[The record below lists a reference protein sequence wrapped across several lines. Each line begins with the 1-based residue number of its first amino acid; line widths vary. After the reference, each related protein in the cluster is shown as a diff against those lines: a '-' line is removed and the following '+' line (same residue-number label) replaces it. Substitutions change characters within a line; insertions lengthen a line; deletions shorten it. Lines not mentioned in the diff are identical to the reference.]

1 MLEVPSGIWAD
12 AVSRRLLLALAPLLS
27 GAGYALWVLA
37 PSYEAFALGFVL
49 WGAQGALQSG
59 ALEALV
65 YEELE
70 RDGAEDRYPRLMGR
84 ATALGTIA
92 AGVATGLAAPVF
104 AAGGF
109 EAVGAASVLACAV
122 AAAVGAS
129 LPEHRRARRRPA
141 RRRRAPATEERAG
154 LRAFAAIV
162 GDGARELR
170 RSRAL
175 RGAVLL
181 VPAVVTVWGSLD
193 EYLPLLATEA
203 GAAARDVPL
212 LALLVYAG
220 MAAGGV
226 LADRV
231 RRLRGRGIAT
241 VLAAAAALL
250 AAGALAGTPAGFAL
264 DRPRLRR
271 LPGGHRRRR
280 RPAPGRDRGPCPLHG
295 HLARRPAHRGG
306 HDRHVRGLRRG
317 LGGREPRAAVRRVR
331 GRLPARRAVRRP
343 RRRPGQLTRSR
354 SQSTTASRISG
365 SASSTMPC
373 PRTVVVTTSERTAPS
388 IMSSALAT
396 SRSSAMKSTSCG
408 R

>member
-1 MLEVPSGIWAD
+1 MYALLFADAGLSTAEISSLFAIWSITGFVLEVPSGVWAD

-37 PSYEAFALGFVL
+37 PSYEAFAIGFVL

-70 RDGAEDRYPRLMGR
+70 RDGAADRYPRLMGR

-109 EAVGAASVLACAV
+109 EAVGAGSVLACLL

-129 LPEHRRARRRPA
+129 LPEHRGGQAA
-141 RRRRAPATEERAG
+141 GGDAEDAPAG
-154 LRAFAAIV
+154 LRAFGAIV
-162 GDGARELR
+162 RDGARELR
-170 RSRAL
+170 HSKAL

-193 EYLPLLATEA
+193 EFLPLLAIEA
-203 GAAARDVPL
+203 GAAASDVPL

-220 MAAGGV
+220 MAAGGA

-231 RRLRGRGIAT
+231 SRMRGRGIAT

-250 AAGALAGTPAGFAL
+250 AAGALSGVPAGFA
-264 DRPRLRR
+264 
-271 LPGGHRRRR
+271 
-280 RPAPGRDRGPCPLHG
+280 AIA
-295 HLARRPAHRGG
+295 LAFCGFQ
-306 HDRHVRGLRRG
+306 
-317 LGGREPRAAVRRVR
+317 AV
-331 GRLPARRAVRRP
+331 
-343 RRRPGQLTRSR
+343 
-354 SQSTTASRISG
+354 
-365 SASSTMPC
+365 
-373 PRTVVVTTSERTAPS
+373 TVVVDARLQAAIEGRARSTVTSLAGLLTEVATIATFALYGAGSAVASHALLFAAFAAAYLVVAPC
-388 IMSSALAT
+388 AA
-396 SRSSAMKSTSCG
+396 RVVD
-408 R
+408 RVR

>member
-1 MLEVPSGIWAD
+1 VYALLFADAGLSPAEISSLFVVWSVTGFVLEVPSGIWAD

-27 GAGYALWVLA
+27 GAGYALWVLV

-65 YEELE
+65 YEQLE
-70 RDGAEDRYPRLMGR
+70 HEGAEDRYPRLMGR

-109 EAVGAASVLACAV
+109 AAVGAASVLVCAV

-129 LPEHRRARRRPA
+129 LPEHGRRRPA
-141 RRRRAPATEERAG
+141 AEVQAAGAAATDESAG
-154 LRAFAAIV
+154 LRAFAGIV
-162 GDGARELR
+162 SDGAHELR

-193 EYLPLLATEA
+193 EFLPLLAIEA
-203 GAAARDVPL
+203 GAAVRDVPL

-231 RRLRGRGIAT
+231 SRLRGRGIAT
-241 VLAAAAALL
+241 VLAAAATLL
-250 AAGALAGTPAGFAL
+250 AAGALARTTAGFVLIACAFA
-264 DRPRLRR
+264 
-271 LPGGHRRRR
+271 GFQ
-280 RPAPGRDRGPCPLHG
+280 
-295 HLARRPAHRGG
+295 
-306 HDRHVRGLRRG
+306 
-317 LGGREPRAAVRRVR
+317 AV
-331 GRLPARRAVRRP
+331 
-343 RRRPGQLTRSR
+343 
-354 SQSTTASRISG
+354 
-365 SASSTMPC
+365 
-373 PRTVVVTTSERTAPS
+373 TVVVDARLQAAIEGRARSTVTSLAGLLTEVATIATFVAYGAGSAVASHALLFAACAAAYLLVAPF
-388 IMSSALAT
+388 AA
-396 SRSSAMKSTSCG
+396 RVVD
-408 R
+408 RVN

>member
-1 MLEVPSGIWAD
+1 VYALLFADAGLSTAEISSLFVIWSVTGFALEVPSGIWAD
-12 AVSRRLLLALAPLLS
+12 AVSRRVLLALAPLLS

-70 RDGAEDRYPRLMGR
+70 REGTEDRYPRLMGR

-109 EAVGAASVLACAV
+109 EAVGAASVLVCAV
-122 AAAVGAS
+122 AAVVGAS
-129 LPEHRRARRRPA
+129 LPEHRRAQPMA
-141 RRRRAPATEERAG
+141 GAAEAGAEATEEPAG

-162 GDGARELR
+162 GDGAHELR

-193 EYLPLLATEA
+193 EYLPLLATES

-231 RRLRGRGIAT
+231 SRLRGRGIAT

-250 AAGALAGTPAGFAL
+250 AAGALAGTPGGFVLITLAFAGFQ
-264 DRPRLRR
+264 
-271 LPGGHRRRR
+271 
-280 RPAPGRDRGPCPLHG
+280 
-295 HLARRPAHRGG
+295 
-306 HDRHVRGLRRG
+306 
-317 LGGREPRAAVRRVR
+317 AV
-331 GRLPARRAVRRP
+331 
-343 RRRPGQLTRSR
+343 
-354 SQSTTASRISG
+354 
-365 SASSTMPC
+365 
-373 PRTVVVTTSERTAPS
+373 TVVVDARLQAAIEGRARSTVTSLAGLLTEMATIATFVVYGAGSAVASHALLFAACAAAYLLVAPF
-388 IMSSALAT
+388 AA
-396 SRSSAMKSTSCG
+396 RVVN
-408 R
+408 RVN

>member
-70 RDGAEDRYPRLMGR
+70 RDGAADRYPRLMGR

-122 AAAVGAS
+122 AAVVGAS
-129 LPEHRRARRRPA
+129 LPEHRRAEPVAGAAEAGR
-141 RRRRAPATEERAG
+141 TSEEPAG

-162 GDGARELR
+162 RDGAHELR

-175 RGAVLL
+175 RGRRPARARGRDGLGL
-181 VPAVVTVWGSLD
+181 ARRVP
-193 EYLPLLATEA
+193 
-203 GAAARDVPL
+203 AAAR
-212 LALLVYAG
+212 
-220 MAAGGV
+220 
-226 LADRV
+226 
-231 RRLRGRGIAT
+231 
-241 VLAAAAALL
+241 
-250 AAGALAGTPAGFAL
+250 
-264 DRPRLRR
+264 
-271 LPGGHRRRR
+271 H
-280 RPAPGRDRGPCPLHG
+280 
-295 HLARRPAHRGG
+295 
-306 HDRHVRGLRRG
+306 
-317 LGGREPRAAVRRVR
+317 
-331 GRLPARRAVRRP
+331 
-343 RRRPGQLTRSR
+343 
-354 SQSTTASRISG
+354 
-365 SASSTMPC
+365 
-373 PRTVVVTTSERTAPS
+373 
-388 IMSSALAT
+388 
-396 SRSSAMKSTSCG
+396 
-408 R
+408 

>member
-109 EAVGAASVLACAV
+109 EAVGAASVLVCAV
-122 AAAVGAS
+122 AAVVGAS
-129 LPEHRRARRRPA
+129 LPEHRRARPMA
-141 RRRRAPATEERAG
+141 GGAEAGAEATEEPAG

-193 EYLPLLATEA
+193 EYLPLLATES

-231 RRLRGRGIAT
+231 SRLRGRGIAT
-241 VLAAAAALL
+241 VLAAAATLL

-264 DRPRLRR
+264 I
-271 LPGGHRRRR
+271 
-280 RPAPGRDRGPCPLHG
+280 A
-295 HLARRPAHRGG
+295 LAFAGFQ
-306 HDRHVRGLRRG
+306 
-317 LGGREPRAAVRRVR
+317 AV
-331 GRLPARRAVRRP
+331 
-343 RRRPGQLTRSR
+343 
-354 SQSTTASRISG
+354 
-365 SASSTMPC
+365 
-373 PRTVVVTTSERTAPS
+373 TVVVDARLQAAIEGRARSTVTSLAGLLTEVATIATFVVYGAGSAVASHALLFAACAAAYLLVAPF
-388 IMSSALAT
+388 AA
-396 SRSSAMKSTSCG
+396 RVVD
-408 R
+408 RVN